1 MRPRSIL
8 AFSNFFAVAH
18 FYLIVYIVTPYL
30 ATMIAPETAALS
42 VALGAILTLSLF
54 PYIPRLVVK
63 HGPQKMAVVFAVLE
77 GVALLCLATYPSALL
92 ATLLIALACAIP
104 PFIVYQLDLLL
115 EACVD
120 DETIT
125 GRIRTG
131 FITAGNIA
139 LIISPL
145 LIGYLLGGNNRYDLV
160 FIAAALSLVPFILLM
175 FTRSLPTVHPPGLRS
190 LRAAGVTLLG
200 DKDRRAVAF
209 SNLALQFFFHI
220 IPLYVPLYLHTVL
233 GFPWSS
239 LGLIFAASLIPFVLL
254 EYPAGWLAD
263 TKFGDTGLLAIGF
276 VISGL
281 SIACL
286 ALVTADTSLLLI
298 FFILFAL
305 RVGGALMEAMTEAH
319 FFRRVSADD
328 AEMVSIF
335 RMMRP
340 LGALTAPI
348 IGSILLSAAGY
359 GGVFVVSGAVIVVG
373 GIACAYA
380 IRSATPLSVLA
391 AATPLPP
398 PAEVPLPPTVAGKKV
413 GGNESLWCRSGR
425 C

>member
-1 MRPRSIL
+1 MHARTIL

-42 VALGAILTLSLF
+42 VALGAIITLSLF
-54 PYIPRLVVK
+54 PYLPRLVVT

-77 GVALLCLATYPSALL
+77 GIALLCLATYPSALL

-115 EACVD
+115 EACID
-120 DETIT
+120 DESIT

-139 LIISPL
+139 LIIAPL
-145 LIGYLLGGNNRYDLV
+145 LIGYLLGESDRYDFV
-160 FIAAALSLVPFILLM
+160 FVAAALSLVPFILLM

-190 LRAAGVTLLG
+190 LRAAGVSLFD

-233 GFPWSS
+233 GFSWAS
-239 LGLIFAASLIPFVLL
+239 LGIVFAASLIPFVLI
-254 EYPAGWLAD
+254 EYPAGRISD
-263 TKFGDTGLLAIGF
+263 MKFGDTGLLAAGF
-276 VISGL
+276 VICGL
-281 SIACL
+281 SLACL
-286 ALVTADTSLLLI
+286 ALVTAATSLWVI
-298 FFILFAL
+298 FVILFVL
-305 RVGGALMEAMTEAH
+305 RIGGALMEAMTEAH

-359 GGVFVVSGAVIVVG
+359 GGVFVVSGAGILIG

-380 IRSATPLSVLA
+380 IRSATPMPTPA
-391 AATPLPP
+391 RRMEAIYAATP
-398 PAEVPLPPTVAGKKV
+398 ASASTSVRETNGAD
-413 GGNESLWCRSGR
+413 ERLWCRSGR